1 MTKCKSKKIEI
12 ICALSKYK
20 VKYELSYE
28 RHDDPLL

>member
-20 VKYELSYE
+20 VKYELE